1 MEEACRGVPSERT
14 VGELKLQKSRWLRPH
29 CLKPHRRGFQACL
42 VSFMCSVELHGHSVL
57 VLGHAQRSKGKRLW
71 LVAWIGQTKIK
82 ETRQLGHKLQDHK
95 TGASMHE
102 FSFESGDQREA
113 QAGVILKGYSL
124 GTLPGGRASN
134 RGSYCWRYRAWGR
147 RPRAATGRSITRMVG
162 AVVGDAWWLG
172 DSTKNP
178 HSCPERVSFEHPI
191 KSTWHNA
198 RSWQCRWHR
207 TASISP
213 NPLPSGEPLWKGQ
226 KLQLCNGRA
235 RGGGEWRVTNT
246 ADHGLYPTV
255 GFRHDPILFSLVG
268 ELGVWLLHWTGR
280 FIAGK
285 ILLLSHK
292 SVGRTSR
299 PTRDFTQGRGKNQA
313 LEEGT
318 KGHGE
323 KASRSSMRPP
333 LPPPLTGC
341 RLLEKAVT
349 SPPPSAPQG
358 PQTMYESRAL
368 EPGPLWENFHPGCSW
383 KLERV
388 FPDTWSMRRIRISL
402 LKVSHPFWNVV
413 SPSLTTFPQ
422 PLAEFVW
429 SLGKSEPVKLSLF
442 QIQRADVT
450 KFCRSRSYL
459 QNTVMTRFPL
469 SWNFM
474 RPIGIFLGNSAK
486 PLTIIF
492 KSSLRTVGLLETV
505 QIIVSLVFFL

>member
-1 MEEACRGVPSERT
+1 MEEACRGVPLERT

-42 VSFMCSVELHGHSVL
+42 VSFMCSMELHGHSVL

-124 GTLPGGRASN
+124 GTLPGGGASN

-178 HSCPERVSFEHPI
+178 HLCPERVSFEHPI

-207 TASISP
+207 TVSISP

-255 GFRHDPILFSLVG
+255 GFRHDPILFSLVW

-313 LEEGT
+313 LEEGM

-323 KASRSSMRPP
+323 KASRCSMRPP
-333 LPPPLTGC
+333 TASTPHWVPLARKGNHIVSTIISPSRPTDNVWVQGTGTWAPLREFPP
-341 RLLEKAVT
+341 RLLLKIGKSVSWHLEHETNKDQSPQSVT
-349 SPPPSAPQG
+349 SVLKCCL
-358 PQTMYESRAL
+358 TL
-368 EPGPLWENFHPGCSW
+368 LNN
-383 KLERV
+383 
-388 FPDTWSMRRIRISL
+388 ISIATCWICL
-402 LKVSHPFWNVV
+402 I
-413 SPSLTTFPQ
+413 
-422 PLAEFVW
+422 A
-429 SLGKSEPVKLSLF
+429 GKIWTS
-442 QIQRADVT
+442 
-450 KFCRSRSYL
+450 
-459 QNTVMTRFPL
+459 
-469 SWNFM
+469 
-474 RPIGIFLGNSAK
+474 
-486 PLTIIF
+486 
-492 KSSLRTVGLLETV
+492 
-505 QIIVSLVFFL
+505 